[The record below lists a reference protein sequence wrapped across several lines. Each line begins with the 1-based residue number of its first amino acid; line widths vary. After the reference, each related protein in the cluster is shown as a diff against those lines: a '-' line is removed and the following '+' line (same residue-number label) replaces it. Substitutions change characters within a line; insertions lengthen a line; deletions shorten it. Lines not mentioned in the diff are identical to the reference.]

1 MRRCAFFETDEH
13 DIDGGL
19 RREVARREPMLDP
32 EREPRSEQRRDER
45 AARPS
50 EESLGRRA
58 LEHQIRDAWR
68 DVRLGQP
75 AHEVGG
81 AIERWVRED
90 HMLGVRH
97 RIAKDVGVSHDDI
110 GRGREAG
117 AHARHERRVL
127 LDRDDACRV
136 TCECRGEIPRAG
148 AEVVDHVV
156 DADAASRDEPFD
168 ERRISE
174 DVLRAPEVPLMM
186 P

>member
-1 MRRCAFFETDEH
+1 MRRRAFFETDEH

-32 EREPRSEQRRDER
+32 QREPRSEQRRDER

-50 EESLGRRA
+50 EESLRCCA
-58 LEHQIRDAWR
+58 LEHQMRDEWR

-75 AHEVGG
+75 THEVGG

-110 GRGREAG
+110 GCGREAG

-127 LDRDDACRV
+127 LDRDDPCRV
-136 TCECRGEIPRAG
+136 ARECRGEVPRPG
-148 AEVVDHVV
+148 AEVVDHIVG
-156 DADAASRDEPFD
+156 ADAASLDEPFD
-168 ERRISE
+168 ERRIAQE
-174 DVLRAPEVPLMM
+174 VLCPP
-186 P
+186 